1 MWRSRGWSLVL
12 LATLL
17 LSACAGDAA
26 LSEQTERAAQEGN
39 AQAQFNLASMYL
51 YGDGVEQNAE
61 RAVEWFLKAALQ
73 GHVEAQYNLGK
84 AFSEGIGTGAD
95 REAAEKWYRL
105 AAEQGS
111 AEAQFRLGRL
121 LDRGDP
127 RSEAATWYLAAAEQR
142 HAAAQY
148 HLGRLYR
155 EHAQQPSDYLEAYVW
170 LRLAADFDDRA
181 YKLLEEM
188 VGFQRENGEFLI
200 DRFQIKEAKARIAA
214 WLEKHQ
220 Q

>member
-1 MWRSRGWSLVL
+1 L
-12 LATLL
+12 LAAPLL
-17 LSACAGDAA
+17 TACGGEESLPAR
-26 LSEQTERAAQEGN
+26 TERAAQEGS
-39 AQAQFNLASMYL
+39 APAQFNLASMYL

-61 RAVEWFLKAALQ
+61 RAVEWFLKAAEQ
-73 GHVEAQYNLGK
+73 GHIEAQYNLGK
-84 AFSEGIGTGAD
+84 AFAEGVGAGAD
-95 REAAEKWYRL
+95 REAAGKWYRL
-105 AAEQGS
+105 AAEQGN